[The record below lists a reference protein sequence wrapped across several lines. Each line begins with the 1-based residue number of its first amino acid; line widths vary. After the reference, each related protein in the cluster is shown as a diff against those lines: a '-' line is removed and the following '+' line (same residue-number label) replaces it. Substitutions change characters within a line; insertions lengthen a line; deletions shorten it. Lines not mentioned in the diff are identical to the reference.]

1 MKRATET
8 RPWPTPSGGR
18 HASPCRRTRS
28 TMRPP
33 SGWSMASPRS
43 SPRGTGSCSRPD
55 RTPQFGRSWSG
66 IDHLSYLLTRSDL
79 TSTLV
84 ASRDRPRPS
93 GKGGAT
99 VADGDTQDIL
109 ARVLIANDGEVI
121 QRLRLSAAEAARV
134 CNVTPRQL
142 IYWTKK
148 GLVKPSTNDDHDYD
162 VFAMEKVIRI
172 RQALEKGYSLEKAAQ
187 VVARDLAALQTEV
200 KRPESLAN
208 EDLEDELRR
217 RFERL
222 EARVSQLRRTLPASL
237 TIARL
242 RRAVTLLARL
252 EAEGTLQNAS
262 ASGDVAKAVALRL
275 GRAVDELEMLLREVQ
290 PAGA

>member
-1 MKRATET
+1 
-8 RPWPTPSGGR
+8 
-18 HASPCRRTRS
+18 
-28 TMRPP
+28 
-33 SGWSMASPRS
+33 MA
-43 SPRGTGSCSRPD
+43 
-55 RTPQFGRSWSG
+55 
-66 IDHLSYLLTRSDL
+66 DL
-79 TSTLV
+79 D
-84 ASRDRPRPS
+84 A
-93 GKGGAT
+93 
-99 VADGDTQDIL
+99 QDIL
-109 ARVLIANDGEVI
+109 AQVLIANDGEVI
-121 QRLRLSAAEAARV
+121 QRLRLSAAESALV

-187 VVARDLAALQTEV
+187 VVARDLGALQAEV
-200 KRPESLAN
+200 RRLEGMAN

-217 RFERL
+217 RFEKL
-222 EARVSQLRRTLPASL
+222 EERVSQLRRTLPASL

-242 RRAVTLLARL
+242 RRAVALLARL

-262 ASGDVAKAVALRL
+262 ANGDIAKALALRL
-275 GRAVDELEMLLREVQ
+275 GRAVDELELLLREVQ

>member
-1 MKRATET
+1 MT
-8 RPWPTPSGGR
+8 
-18 HASPCRRTRS
+18 
-28 TMRPP
+28 
-33 SGWSMASPRS
+33 
-43 SPRGTGSCSRPD
+43 D
-55 RTPQFGRSWSG
+55 R
-66 IDHLSYLLTRSDL
+66 
-79 TSTLV
+79 
-84 ASRDRPRPS
+84 
-93 GKGGAT
+93 
-99 VADGDTQDIL
+99 DGQDIL
-109 ARVLIANDGEVI
+109 AQVLIANDGEVI

-187 VVARDLAALQTEV
+187 VVARDLGALQNEV
-200 KRPESLAN
+200 KRLEMMAN

-217 RFERL
+217 RLEKIEERV
-222 EARVSQLRRTLPASL
+222 AQLRRTLPASL

-242 RRAVTLLARL
+242 RRAVALLTRL

-262 ASGDVAKAVALRL
+262 ANGDIAKALALRL
-275 GRAVDELEMLLREVQ
+275 GRAVDELELLLREVQ

>member
-1 MKRATET
+1 M
-8 RPWPTPSGGR
+8 
-18 HASPCRRTRS
+18 
-28 TMRPP
+28 
-33 SGWSMASPRS
+33 
-43 SPRGTGSCSRPD
+43 
-55 RTPQFGRSWSG
+55 
-66 IDHLSYLLTRSDL
+66 
-79 TSTLV
+79 
-84 ASRDRPRPS
+84 
-93 GKGGAT
+93 
-99 VADGDTQDIL
+99 ADGDAQDIL
-109 ARVLIANDGEVI
+109 AQVLIANDGEVI

-187 VVARDLAALQTEV
+187 VVARDLGALQAEV
-200 KRPESLAN
+200 RRLEGLAN

-217 RFERL
+217 RFEKL
-222 EARVSQLRRTLPASL
+222 EERVSQLRRTLPASL

-242 RRAVTLLARL
+242 RRAVALLARL

-262 ASGDVAKAVALRL
+262 ANGDIAKALALRL
-275 GRAVDELEMLLREVQ
+275 GRAVDELELLLREVL

>member
-1 MKRATET
+1 
-8 RPWPTPSGGR
+8 
-18 HASPCRRTRS
+18 
-28 TMRPP
+28 
-33 SGWSMASPRS
+33 
-43 SPRGTGSCSRPD
+43 
-55 RTPQFGRSWSG
+55 
-66 IDHLSYLLTRSDL
+66 
-79 TSTLV
+79 
-84 ASRDRPRPS
+84 
-93 GKGGAT
+93 
-99 VADGDTQDIL
+99 VADGDAQDIL
-109 ARVLIANDGEVI
+109 AQVLIANDGEVM

-187 VVARDLAALQTEV
+187 VVARDLAVLQAEV
-200 KRPESLAN
+200 RRLEGLAS

-217 RFERL
+217 RFEKL
-222 EARVSQLRRTLPASL
+222 EERVSQLRRTLPASL

-242 RRAVTLLARL
+242 RRAVALLARL
-252 EAEGTLQNAS
+252 EAQGTLQNES
-262 ASGDVAKAVALRL
+262 ANSDVAKALALRL
-275 GRAVDELEMLLREVQ
+275 GRAVDELELLLREVQ

>member
-1 MKRATET
+1 M
-8 RPWPTPSGGR
+8 
-18 HASPCRRTRS
+18 
-28 TMRPP
+28 
-33 SGWSMASPRS
+33 
-43 SPRGTGSCSRPD
+43 
-55 RTPQFGRSWSG
+55 
-66 IDHLSYLLTRSDL
+66 
-79 TSTLV
+79 
-84 ASRDRPRPS
+84 
-93 GKGGAT
+93 
-99 VADGDTQDIL
+99 ADGDAQDTL
-109 ARVLIANDGEVI
+109 AQVLIANDGEVI

-172 RQALEKGYSLEKAAQ
+172 RQALEKAAQ
-187 VVARDLAALQTEV
+187 VVARDLGALQAEV
-200 KRPESLAN
+200 RRLEGLAN

-217 RFERL
+217 RFEKL
-222 EARVSQLRRTLPASL
+222 EERVSQLRRTLPASL

-242 RRAVTLLARL
+242 RRAVALLARL

-262 ASGDVAKAVALRL
+262 ANGDIAKALALRL
-275 GRAVDELEMLLREVQ
+275 GRAVDELELLLREVQ

>member
-1 MKRATET
+1 
-8 RPWPTPSGGR
+8 
-18 HASPCRRTRS
+18 
-28 TMRPP
+28 
-33 SGWSMASPRS
+33 MADS
-43 SPRGTGSCSRPD
+43 
-55 RTPQFGRSWSG
+55 
-66 IDHLSYLLTRSDL
+66 
-79 TSTLV
+79 
-84 ASRDRPRPS
+84 
-93 GKGGAT
+93 
-99 VADGDTQDIL
+99 DTQDIL
-109 ARVLIANDGEVI
+109 AQVLIANDGEVI

-187 VVARDLAALQTEV
+187 VVARDLATLQNEV
-200 KRPESLAN
+200 KRLESLAS

-222 EARVSQLRRTLPASL
+222 EERVSQLRRTLPASL

-242 RRAVTLLARL
+242 RRAVALLARL
-252 EAEGTLQNAS
+252 EAEGTLLNAS
-262 ASGDVAKAVALRL
+262 ANGDIAKALALRL
-275 GRAVDELEMLLREVQ
+275 GRAVDELELLLREVQ

>member
-1 MKRATET
+1 M
-8 RPWPTPSGGR
+8 
-18 HASPCRRTRS
+18 
-28 TMRPP
+28 
-33 SGWSMASPRS
+33 
-43 SPRGTGSCSRPD
+43 
-55 RTPQFGRSWSG
+55 
-66 IDHLSYLLTRSDL
+66 
-79 TSTLV
+79 
-84 ASRDRPRPS
+84 
-93 GKGGAT
+93 
-99 VADGDTQDIL
+99 ADGDAHDIL
-109 ARVLIANDGEVI
+109 AQVLIANDGEVI

-187 VVARDLAALQTEV
+187 VVARDLVALQGEV
-200 KRPESLAN
+200 KRLEAMAN

-222 EARVSQLRRTLPASL
+222 EERVSQLRRTLPASL
-237 TIARL
+237 TIGRL
-242 RRAVTLLARL
+242 RRAVALLARL

-262 ASGDVAKAVALRL
+262 ANGDIAKALALRL
-275 GRAVDELEMLLREVQ
+275 GRAVDELELLLREVQ

>member
-1 MKRATET
+1 
-8 RPWPTPSGGR
+8 
-18 HASPCRRTRS
+18 
-28 TMRPP
+28 
-33 SGWSMASPRS
+33 
-43 SPRGTGSCSRPD
+43 
-55 RTPQFGRSWSG
+55 
-66 IDHLSYLLTRSDL
+66 
-79 TSTLV
+79 V
-84 ASRDRPRPS
+84 AEREARE
-93 GKGGAT
+93 A
-99 VADGDTQDIL
+99 QDIL
-109 ARVLIANDGEVI
+109 AQTLIANDGEVI

-148 GLVKPSTNDDHDYD
+148 GLVKASPNDDHDYD

-200 KRPESLAN
+200 KRLESLAN

-217 RFERL
+217 RFEKL
-222 EARVSQLRRTLPASL
+222 EARVAQLRRTLPASL
-237 TIARL
+237 TISRL
-242 RRAVTLLARL
+242 RRAVALLTRL

-262 ASGDVAKAVALRL
+262 ANGDVAKALALRL

>member
-1 MKRATET
+1 M
-8 RPWPTPSGGR
+8 
-18 HASPCRRTRS
+18 
-28 TMRPP
+28 
-33 SGWSMASPRS
+33 
-43 SPRGTGSCSRPD
+43 
-55 RTPQFGRSWSG
+55 
-66 IDHLSYLLTRSDL
+66 
-79 TSTLV
+79 
-84 ASRDRPRPS
+84 
-93 GKGGAT
+93 
-99 VADGDTQDIL
+99 ADGDAHDIL
-109 ARVLIANDGEVI
+109 AQVLIANDGEVI

-187 VVARDLAALQTEV
+187 VVARDLAALQGEV
-200 KRPESLAN
+200 KRLEAMAN

-217 RFERL
+217 RFEKL
-222 EARVSQLRRTLPASL
+222 EERVSQLRRTLPASL
-237 TIARL
+237 TIGRL
-242 RRAVTLLARL
+242 RRAVALLARL

-262 ASGDVAKAVALRL
+262 ANGDIAKALALRL
-275 GRAVDELEMLLREVQ
+275 GRAVDELELLLREVQ

>member
-1 MKRATET
+1 
-8 RPWPTPSGGR
+8 
-18 HASPCRRTRS
+18 
-28 TMRPP
+28 
-33 SGWSMASPRS
+33 MA
-43 SPRGTGSCSRPD
+43 D
-55 RTPQFGRSWSG
+55 R
-66 IDHLSYLLTRSDL
+66 D
-79 TSTLV
+79 
-84 ASRDRPRPS
+84 A
-93 GKGGAT
+93 
-99 VADGDTQDIL
+99 QDVL
-109 ARVLIANDGEVI
+109 AQVLIANDGEVI

-200 KRPESLAN
+200 KRLEAMAN

-217 RFERL
+217 RFEKL
-222 EARVSQLRRTLPASL
+222 EERVSQLRRTLPASL

-242 RRAVTLLARL
+242 RRAVALLARL

-262 ASGDVAKAVALRL
+262 ANGDIAKSLALRL
-275 GRAVDELEMLLREVQ
+275 GRAVDELELLLREVQ

>member
-1 MKRATET
+1 M
-8 RPWPTPSGGR
+8 
-18 HASPCRRTRS
+18 
-28 TMRPP
+28 
-33 SGWSMASPRS
+33 
-43 SPRGTGSCSRPD
+43 
-55 RTPQFGRSWSG
+55 
-66 IDHLSYLLTRSDL
+66 
-79 TSTLV
+79 
-84 ASRDRPRPS
+84 
-93 GKGGAT
+93 
-99 VADGDTQDIL
+99 ADGDAQDIL
-109 ARVLIANDGEVI
+109 AQVLIANDGEVI

-187 VVARDLAALQTEV
+187 VVARDLGALQAEV
-200 KRPESLAN
+200 RRLEGLAN

-217 RFERL
+217 RFEKL
-222 EARVSQLRRTLPASL
+222 EERVSQLRRTLPASL

-242 RRAVTLLARL
+242 RRAVALLARL

-262 ASGDVAKAVALRL
+262 ANGDTAKALALRL
-275 GRAVDELEMLLREVQ
+275 GRAVDELELLLREVL